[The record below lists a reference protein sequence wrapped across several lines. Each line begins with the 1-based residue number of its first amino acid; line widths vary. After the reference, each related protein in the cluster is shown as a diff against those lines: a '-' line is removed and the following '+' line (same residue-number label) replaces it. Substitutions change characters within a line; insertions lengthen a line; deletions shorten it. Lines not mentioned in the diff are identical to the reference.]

1 MDLPPPESFISG
13 VGLTP
18 PRVLQPLPGG
28 LQGSLVTGVT
38 GLSIAIVASPDGAR
52 AGLEV
57 PTGRGGAAVSLRGIH
72 TCFLLLLTD
81 IFLNL
86 ITPAHW

>member
-28 LQGSLVTGVT
+28 LQGSLIT
-38 GLSIAIVASPDGAR
+38 GLSIAIVASPDGSG

-57 PTGRGGAAVSLRGIH
+57 PTGRGGAAVSLQGTH